1 MTNRDKL
8 IELLCL
14 GTHKTETCNSHEDCS
29 PTIGDCGFCTIMADH
44 LLANG
49 VTVQQWISAEK
60 PPEDW
65 KGEGGYLTNYYVY
78 TPEYGVDIG
87 SYLKPA
93 NKWLCMGIP
102 CNVTHW
108 MPLPEPPQ

>member
-1 MTNRDKL
+1 MTDREKL
-8 IELLCL
+8 IEL
-14 GTHKTETCNSHEDCS
+14 
-29 PTIGDCGFCTIMADH
+29 IGREVVPYFAERIAGL

-49 VTVQQWISAEK
+49 VTFATDTNGGGKWIKADQ

-65 KGEGGYLTNYYVY
+65 KGEDGYLTNYYVY

-87 SYLKPA
+87 SYMKLA
-93 NKWLCMGIP
+93 DKWLCMGIP

-108 MPLPEPPQ
+108 MPLPQPPAEV